1 MGTLEDFRK
10 TGDNRVISGSAHTCR
25 VLNHKT
31 RNRII
36 INAVC
41 QLRKLND
48 TYDSIAC
55 SGTSGLMVVPQIAEL
70 LNKEIVIVRKKNE
83 KSYSPFHIEGVT
95 PFRYIIIDDLVCSG
109 NTIKHITKSL
119 KEEYPRSKCIG
130 LYCYIP
136 EDCAYTTQ
144 TSKMF
149 ERDFGM
155 PFLNPCEPRA

>member
-1 MGTLEDFRK
+1 MGILEDFRK
-10 TGDNRVISGSAHTCR
+10 TDDNRIISGCAHTCK

-70 LNKEIVIVRKKNE
+70 LDKQIIIVRKHNE
-83 KSYSPFHIEGVT
+83 KSYSPFHIEGVQ
-95 PFRYIIIDDLVCSG
+95 PFRYIIVDDLVCSG
-109 NTIKHITKSL
+109 QTIKHITRSL
-119 KEEYPRSKCIG
+119 KEEYPRVKCVG
-130 LYCYIP
+130 VYCYIP
-136 EDCAYTTQ
+136 EECAYN
-144 TSKMF
+144 TSTAKLF
-149 ERDFGM
+149 ERDFGT
-155 PFLNPCEPRA
+155 PFLNPCPPRV